1 MNDIQ
6 LFAFVIV
13 PIVVVILGW
22 LLAFWARWAV
32 SK

>member
-1 MNDIQ
+1 MTDIQ

-22 LLAFWARWAV
+22 ILAFWARWVV